1 MTMIETNTIDPMIAM
16 QEERDYLLARVNA
29 LEQIILDQSVFNFDV
44 EYVKFCRIA
53 RAKWKEHLLL
63 GWDSAHD
70 RFRHGNLQKRWQGW
84 LACAEAR
91 EVKR

>member
-16 QEERDYLLARVNA
+16 QEERDYLLARVHA

-44 EYVKFCRIA
+44 EYVKFCRVA
-53 RAKWKEHLLL
+53 QAKWRDHLAR
-63 GWDSAHD
+63 GWNDKTA
-70 RFRHGNLQKRWQGW
+70 RFNHGNLHRRFQGW

-91 EVKR
+91 EIKR